1 MKKTKIICTIG
12 PATAHPDI
20 MTQIVNNGMNVARIN
35 FSHATMEERVSFL
48 ESVKEARKRTGKT
61 VGILYDTKGPDFRT
75 GMLKDNAIDLIEGN
89 QIIITKEDVLGTQ
102 DKITVNY
109 KDALDDI
116 NVGNVILLE
125 DGLMKLEV
133 VQKNQSELTCKVI
146 NGGQLGNKKGVNVPG
161 VKLNVPFLSE
171 QDIEDIRYACQN
183 EGDFLALSFVETKE
197 DLIKVREILAE
208 ENRTDMLIISKVENQ
223 IGIDNIDDIIEYSDG
238 IMIARGDLGVEV
250 SMIEIPFLQ
259 KMMISKC
266 RRQGKFSIVATEML
280 ASMYKNAR
288 PTRAEATDIANAVL
302 DGTDVVMLSGET
314 SIGKYPVEAVR
325 YMSEILEYA
334 EQHFEFQ
341 NEFNKPDTLSI
352 TEMIAKTVAK
362 SAFKL
367 NAKLIIVPVVSGYSA
382 RKISN
387 LIPLCPILA
396 VCPSEEVAQKLILN
410 HGVYTTVKEKVS
422 FTEIM
427 DNAKEVAKTFIDVK
441 PKDIIIVAGGFSGNA
456 KTTNLMK
463 IDEV

>member
-12 PATAHPDI
+12 PATTHPDV

-35 FSHATMEERVSFL
+35 FTHATLEERVAVL

-61 VGILYDTKGPDFRT
+61 VGVLYDTKGPDFRT
-75 GMLKDNAIDLIEGN
+75 GMLENDSIELIEGN
-89 QIIITKEDVLGTQ
+89 NIIITKEDILGTQ
-102 DKITVNY
+102 EKITVNY
-109 KDALDDI
+109 KEALDDI
-116 NVGNVILLE
+116 NVGNTILLE

-133 VQKNQSELTCKVI
+133 IQKENDELTCKVI

-171 QDIEDIRYACQN
+171 QDVEDIRYACRN
-183 EGDFLALSFVETKE
+183 EGDFLALSFVENKE
-197 DLIKVREILAE
+197 GLLQVREILAE
-208 ENRTDMLIISKVENQ
+208 ENRSDMLIISKVENQ

-266 RRQGKFSIVATEML
+266 RKQGKFSIVATEML
-280 ASMYKNAR
+280 ASMYKNSR

-314 SIGKYPVEAVR
+314 SIGKHPVEAVR

-334 EQHFEFQ
+334 EKHFEFQ
-341 NEFNKPDTLSI
+341 NEFNKETTPTI

-396 VCPSEEVAQKLILN
+396 VCPGEEVARKLILN
-410 HGVYTTVKEKVS
+410 HGVYVKVVEKVS
-422 FTEIM
+422 FQEII
-427 DNAKEVAKTFIDVK
+427 DNAKDVAKDFIEVK
-441 PKDIIIVAGGFSGNA
+441 SKDIIIVAGGFSGNA